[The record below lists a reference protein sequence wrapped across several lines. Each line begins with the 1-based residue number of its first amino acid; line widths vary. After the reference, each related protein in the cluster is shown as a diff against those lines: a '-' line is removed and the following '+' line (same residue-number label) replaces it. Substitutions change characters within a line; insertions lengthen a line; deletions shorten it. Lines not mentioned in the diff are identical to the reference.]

1 LYRSQRRGGK
11 GVRGAALKQDDIVDH
26 FFVTT
31 THHWI
36 LFFTNKGRVYRAK
49 AYELPEAGRDARGQH
64 VANLLAFQPDEK
76 IAQVLAIDTYNS
88 SDFLVI
94 ATLGGLVKKTALS
107 EYDSNRSGGLIA
119 INLRPN
125 DEVVSAVLVG
135 ERDDLLLVSKK
146 AMSLRFTADDEALRP
161 MGRSTSGV
169 IGMKFRAGDELLAM
183 DRVIENGKLDVF
195 TATDGGYAKRTP
207 VEEYRVQ
214 GRGGLGIKA
223 AKIDEESRGTLV
235 GALIVSEDDE
245 VLAITSAGT
254 VMRTPAAEVRRT
266 GRDTMGV
273 RLVNLTDETVV
284 VSIARNAESEGGEV
298 SEVVE

>member
-1 LYRSQRRGGK
+1 M
-11 GVRGAALKQDDIVDH
+11 
-26 FFVTT
+26 
-31 THHWI
+31 
-36 LFFTNKGRVYRAK
+36 FFTNKGRVYRAK

-169 IGMKFRAGDELLAM
+169 IGMKFRSGDELLAM

-223 AKIDEESRGTLV
+223 AKIDEESRGMLV
-235 GALIVSEDDE
+235 GALIVSEEDE

-284 VSIARNAESEGGEV
+284 VSIARNAESEGSEGSEGGEVSEV

>member
-1 LYRSQRRGGK
+1 
-11 GVRGAALKQDDIVDH
+11 
-26 FFVTT
+26 VTT

-235 GALIVSEDDE
+235 GALIVSEEDE

-298 SEVVE
+298 SEVSEVVE